1 MDSGHRLR
9 RSRNDHLD
17 ARTPY
22 LIAERRARARE
33 FAASMAEAAMDGA
46 AAATAVRSENTPVLL
61 EERTEGVLR
70 LVMNRPA
77 QRNAL
82 SVALMSA
89 LQDALERAAADQAC
103 RVIIIAG
110 AGPAFCAGHDLR
122 ELRSEDDVSEGRRE
136 TYRRIFAQC
145 SALMLQ
151 IVRLPKPVIAEVH
164 GIATAAGCQL
174 VATCDLA
181 VAAEDARFATPGVD
195 IGLFCSTPMVALTR
209 AVGRKP
215 AMEMLL
221 TGELIDTET
230 ARALGLV
237 NRVVPQAELTA
248 ATMALAR
255 QIAAKSAF
263 TVAIGKEAFYTQAEL
278 GLADAYRYAAE
289 VMTRNMLAR
298 DAAEGIDAFL
308 AKRPPVWRDA

>member
-1 MDSGHRLR
+1 
-9 RSRNDHLD
+9 
-17 ARTPY
+17 
-22 LIAERRARARE
+22 
-33 FAASMAEAAMDGA
+33 MDGT
-46 AAATAVRSENTPVLL
+46 ATSGSLSSDNTPVLL

-89 LQDALERAAADQAC
+89 LQESLERAAADQAC
-103 RVIIIAG
+103 RIVVIAG
-110 AGPAFCAGHDLR
+110 AGPSFCAGHDLR
-122 ELRSEDDVSEGRRE
+122 ELRSEANRSEGRRE
-136 TYRRIFAQC
+136 AFERTFAQC

-181 VAAEDARFATPGVD
+181 IAGEGARFATPGVD
-195 IGLFCSTPMVALTR
+195 IGLFCSTPMVALSR
-209 AVGRKP
+209 AIGRKP

-221 TGELIDTET
+221 TAELID
-230 ARALGLV
+230 AASAKALGLV
-237 NRVVPQAELTA
+237 NRVVPAVELS
-248 ATMALAR
+248 ATSAALAQ
-255 QIAAKSAF
+255 QIAGKSAL
-263 TVAIGKEAFYTQAEL
+263 TLKIGKEAFYRQAEL
-278 GLADAYRYAAE
+278 GLADAYKYASE
-289 VMTRNMLAR
+289 VMTTNMLAQ

-308 AKRPPVWRDA
+308 EKRPPVWRDA